1 MDGNMGREGKGWE
14 GVHTYGLGGIGI
26 GIGSTMIPPHHYY
39 GREEK
44 RKLLTFLLFM
54 VRFLV

>member
-1 MDGNMGREGKGWE
+1 MGRD
-14 GVHTYGLGGIGI
+14 GVHTYGSDGTGI

-44 RKLLTFLLFM
+44 RKLLTFAFM
-54 VRFLV
+54 VWLLVCV